1 MYGTYEDLFRSNDN
15 FIDMMNV
22 IKMSTEIKMQ
32 NENVESFKNT
42 STKRKSSKTIVR
54 RLSSIKSTTSSMVI
68 ITYIFATL
76 KINFFNFFKK

>member
-68 ITYIFATL
+68 ITYIFAIL
-76 KINFFNFFKK
+76 KVNFFNFFKK

>member
-54 RLSSIKSTTSSMVI
+54 RLSSVKSTTSSMVI
-68 ITYIFATL
+68 ITFSQH
-76 KINFFNFFKK
+76 

>member
-54 RLSSIKSTTSSMVI
+54 RLSSVKSTTSSMVI

>member
-15 FIDMMNV
+15 FIDIMNV

-32 NENVESFKNT
+32 NENESFKNT

-76 KINFFNFFKK
+76 KVNFFNFFKK

>member
-32 NENVESFKNT
+32 NENESFKNT

-76 KINFFNFFKK
+76 KVNFFNFFKK

>member
-54 RLSSIKSTTSSMVI
+54 RLSSVKSTTSSMVI

-76 KINFFNFFKK
+76 KVNFFNFFKK

>member
-68 ITYIFATL
+68 ITFSQH
-76 KINFFNFFKK
+76 

>member
-42 STKRKSSKTIVR
+42 KRKSSKTIVR

-76 KINFFNFFKK
+76 KVNFFNFFKK

>member
-76 KINFFNFFKK
+76 KVNFFNFFKK